1 MMQAVIKKFLV
12 ARLLQAGLVAIVVGA
27 LCFILMRVLP
37 GDPAMRIAAGRYGPD
52 ARIADAA
59 ERVRLELGL
68 DRPIAV
74 QFIEWLGSLAQFDLG
89 HSLVTGS
96 PVAHELQVQLGASV
110 WLAAATLL
118 LSLLI
123 GPIVGLFGGLQP
135 GGTADRIG
143 LLGAVVFRAVPPFV
157 LGLILMLVFSR
168 QLGWLPPA
176 GFGSP
181 REILL
186 PALTLALGLAAMS
199 SRVTRNAVAAVARAP
214 YFAFARYKGL
224 PEPIVVTRHGLRNAA
239 IPVVSYLGLQ
249 AIYLIEGV
257 VVVESL
263 FAYPGIGHAL
273 VHAIVERDVPMVQ
286 GTALM
291 MGLMFV
297 AIGAIADGLTLWLDP
312 RVGRTA

>member
-1 MMQAVIKKFLV
+1 MGRFLLARLMQAGVV
-12 ARLLQAGLVAIVVGA
+12 AVTVGA
-27 LCFILMRVLP
+27 LCFVLMRVLP
-37 GDPAMRIAAGRYGPD
+37 GDAAMRIAAGRYGPD
-52 ARIADAA
+52 ARIAEAA

-68 DRPIAV
+68 DRPWPV
-74 QFIEWLGSLAQFDLG
+74 QFLEWLGNLLRFDLG

-96 PVAHELQVQLGASV
+96 PVVEELKVQLGASV
-110 WLAAATLL
+110 WLAAAALF

-123 GPIVGLFGGLQP
+123 GPVAGVFSGLKP
-135 GGTADRIG
+135 GGMADRLG
-143 LLGAVVFRAVPPFV
+143 LAGAVVFRAVPPFV
-157 LGLILMLVFSR
+157 LGLILMLVFSK

-199 SRVTRNAVAAVARAP
+199 SRVTRNAVSGVVKAP
-214 YFAFARYKGL
+214 YFAFARLKGL
-224 PEPIVVTRHGLRNAA
+224 PEAVVVRRHGLRNAA

-249 AIYLIEGV
+249 AIYLVEGV

-273 VHAIVERDVPMVQ
+273 VHAIVERDIPMVQ

-291 MGLMFV
+291 MGLIFV
-297 AIGAIADGLTLWLDP
+297 AVTAVADALSVWLDP
-312 RVGRTA
+312 RLRRA

>member
-1 MMQAVIKKFLV
+1 MKNFLL
-12 ARLLQAGLVAIVVGA
+12 ARLLQAGIVAIVVGA

-37 GDPAMRIAAGRYGPD
+37 GDAAMRIAAGRYGPD

-59 ERVRLELGL
+59 QKIRLELGF
-68 DRPIAV
+68 DRPITV
-74 QFIEWLGSLAQFDLG
+74 QFIEWMDSLVRFDLG
-89 HSLVTGS
+89 HSLVTGRA
-96 PVAHELQVQLGASV
+96 VAHELQIQLGASV
-110 WLAAATLL
+110 WLAAAALL

-123 GPIVGLFGGLQP
+123 GPIVGVFGGLRP
-135 GGTADRIG
+135 GGAADRAG
-143 LLGAVVFRAVPPFV
+143 LMAAVTFRAIPPFV

-176 GFGSP
+176 GFGTP
-181 REILL
+181 REILM

-224 PEPIVVTRHGLRNAA
+224 PEAVVVRRHGLRNAA
-239 IPVVSYLGLQ
+239 IPIVSYLGLQ

-286 GTALM
+286 GTALA

-297 AIGAIADGLTLWLDP
+297 AIAAIVDLITHWLDP
-312 RVGRTA
+312 RMGKMT

>member
-1 MMQAVIKKFLV
+1 MMRAVIKKFLV

-27 LCFILMRVLP
+27 LCFILMRMLP

-68 DRPIAV
+68 DLPIAV

-110 WLAAATLL
+110 WLAAAALL

-297 AIGAIADGLTLWLDP
+297 AIGAIVDGLTLWLDP
-312 RVGRTA
+312 RMGRTA

>member
-297 AIGAIADGLTLWLDP
+297 AIGAIVDGLTLWLDP

>member
-1 MMQAVIKKFLV
+1 MRSFLL
-12 ARLLQAGLVAIVVGA
+12 ARLLQAGIVAVVVGA
-27 LCFILMRVLP
+27 LCFVLMRVLP
-37 GDPAMRIAAGRYGPD
+37 GDAAMRIAAGRYGPD

-59 ERVRLELGL
+59 AKVRLELGL
-68 DRPIAV
+68 DRPIAA
-74 QFIEWLGSLAQFDLG
+74 QFLEWFGSLLRFDLG
-89 HSLVTGS
+89 HSLVTGA
-96 PVAHELQVQLGASV
+96 PVVHELQVQLGASL
-110 WLAAATLL
+110 WLALTALA

-123 GPIVGLFGGLQP
+123 GPIVGLFSGLKP
-135 GGTADRIG
+135 GGAIDRMG
-143 LLGAVVFRAVPPFV
+143 LAGAVIFRAIPPFV
-157 LGLILMLVFSR
+157 LGLILMLVFSKH
-168 QLGWLPPA
+168 LGWLPPA

-199 SRVTRNAVAAVARAP
+199 SRVARNSVAAVARAP

-224 PEPIVVTRHGLRNAA
+224 PEAVVVRRHGLRNAA

-273 VHAIVERDVPMVQ
+273 VHAIVERDIPMVQ
-286 GTALM
+286 GTALV

-297 AIGAIADGLTLWLDP
+297 VIGAVVDSLTLWLDP
-312 RVGRTA
+312 RLRKNA

>member
-1 MMQAVIKKFLV
+1 MTRAVIKNFLLT
-12 ARLLQAGLVAIVVGA
+12 RLLQAGLVAIVVGA
-27 LCFILMRVLP
+27 LCFVLMRVLP

-52 ARIADAA
+52 ARITDAA

-74 QFIEWLGSLAQFDLG
+74 QFIEWLGNLAQFDLG

-110 WLAAATLL
+110 CLAAAALS

-123 GPIVGLFGGLQP
+123 GPVVGLFGGLKP
-135 GGTADRIG
+135 GGAADRFG
-143 LLGAVVFRAVPPFV
+143 LMGAVVFRAVPPFV

-224 PEPIVVTRHGLRNAA
+224 PEPIVVRRHGLRNAA

-273 VHAIVERDVPMVQ
+273 VHAIVERDIPMVQ
-286 GTALM
+286 GTALV
-291 MGLMFV
+291 MGLLFV
-297 AIGAIADGLTLWLDP
+297 AISAIVDGLTLWLDP

>member
-1 MMQAVIKKFLV
+1 MKNFLLS
-12 ARLLQAGLVAIVVGA
+12 RLLQAGIVAIVVGA
-27 LCFILMRVLP
+27 VCFALMRALP
-37 GDPAMRIAAGRYGPD
+37 GDAAMRIAAGRYGPD

-59 ERVRLELGL
+59 EKVRLELGL
-68 DRPIAV
+68 DRPIAT
-74 QFIEWLGSLAQFDLG
+74 QFLEWIGSLLRFDLG
-89 HSLVTGS
+89 HSLVTGRA
-96 PVAHELQVQLGASV
+96 VAHELQVQLGASV
-110 WLAAATLL
+110 WLAAAALL
-118 LSLLI
+118 ISLLI
-123 GPIVGLFGGLQP
+123 GPLAGLFAGLKP
-135 GGTADRIG
+135 GGAADRFG
-143 LLGAVVFRAVPPFV
+143 LAGAVVFRAIPPFV
-157 LGLILMLVFSR
+157 LGLILMLIFSR
-168 QLGWLPPA
+168 KLGWLPPA

-199 SRVTRNAVAAVARAP
+199 SRVTRNAIAAVARAP

-224 PEPIVVTRHGLRNAA
+224 PEAVVVRRHGLRNAA

-249 AIYLIEGV
+249 AIYLVEGV

-286 GTALM
+286 GTALV

-297 AIGAIADGLTLWLDP
+297 AINATVDLLTLWLDP
-312 RVGRTA
+312 RMRRTA

>member
-1 MMQAVIKKFLV
+1 MRNFLL
-12 ARLLQAGLVAIVVGA
+12 ARLLQAGIVAIVVGA
-27 LCFILMRVLP
+27 LCFVLMRVLP
-37 GDPAMRIAAGRYGPD
+37 GDAAMRIAAGRYGPD
-52 ARIADAA
+52 ARIAEAA
-59 ERVRLELGL
+59 EKVRLELGL
-68 DRPIAV
+68 DRPITT
-74 QFIEWLGSLAQFDLG
+74 QFLEWLGNLLRLDFG
-89 HSLVTGS
+89 HSLVTGGT
-96 PVAHELQVQLGASV
+96 VVHELQVQLGASV
-110 WLAAATLL
+110 WLAAAALL
-118 LSLLI
+118 LSLVI
-123 GPIVGLFGGLQP
+123 GPVVGLFSGLKP
-135 GGTADRIG
+135 GGVADRMG
-143 LLGAVVFRAVPPFV
+143 LIGAVTFRAIPPFV
-157 LGLILMLVFSR
+157 LGLILMLVFSK

-176 GFGSP
+176 GFGTP

-224 PEPIVVTRHGLRNAA
+224 PEAVVVRRHGLRNAA

-273 VHAIVERDVPMVQ
+273 VHAIVERDIPMVQ
-286 GTALM
+286 GTALV

-297 AIGAIADGLTLWLDP
+297 AISAVVDLLSLWLDP
-312 RVGRTA
+312 RQRRPA

>member
-1 MMQAVIKKFLV
+1 MKNFFLS
-12 ARLLQAGLVAIVVGA
+12 RLLQASIVAVVVGA
-27 LCFILMRVLP
+27 VCFALMRALP
-37 GDPAMRIAAGRYGPD
+37 GDAAMRIAAGRYGPD

-59 ERVRLELGL
+59 EKVRLELGL
-68 DRPIAV
+68 DRPIAA
-74 QFIEWLGSLAQFDLG
+74 QFLEWIGSLLRLDLG
-89 HSLVTGS
+89 HSLVTGRA
-96 PVAHELQVQLGASV
+96 VAHELQVQLGASV
-110 WLAAATLL
+110 WLAATALL
-118 LSLLI
+118 ISLLI
-123 GPIVGLFGGLQP
+123 GPLVGLISGLKP
-135 GGTADRIG
+135 GGAADRSG
-143 LLGAVVFRAVPPFV
+143 LAGAVVFRAIPPFV
-157 LGLILMLVFSR
+157 LGLILMLIFSR

-224 PEPIVVTRHGLRNAA
+224 PEAVVVRRHGLRNAA

-249 AIYLIEGV
+249 AIYLVEGV

-286 GTALM
+286 GTALV

-297 AIGAIADGLTLWLDP
+297 AINATIDLLTFWLDP
-312 RVGRTA
+312 RTRRTA

>member
-1 MMQAVIKKFLV
+1 MTGGAVKTFLL
-12 ARLLQAGLVAIVVGA
+12 ARLLQAGIVAIVVGA
-27 LCFILMRVLP
+27 LCFVLMRVLP
-37 GDPAMRIAAGRYGPD
+37 GDAAMRIAAGRYGPD
-52 ARIADAA
+52 ARIAEAA
-59 ERVRLELGL
+59 EKVRLELGL
-68 DRPIAV
+68 DRPWFV
-74 QFIEWLGSLAQFDLG
+74 QLLEWLGNLLRFDLG
-89 HSLVTGS
+89 HSLVTGGA
-96 PVAHELQVQLGASV
+96 VTHELQVQLGATI
-110 WLAAATLL
+110 WLALAALL
-118 LSLLI
+118 LSLLF
-123 GPIVGLFGGLQP
+123 GPIAGVFAGLKP
-135 GGTADRIG
+135 GGAADRAG
-143 LLGAVVFRAVPPFV
+143 LLGAVIFRALPPFV
-157 LGLILMLVFSR
+157 LGLILMLVFSK

-199 SRVTRNAVAAVARAP
+199 SRVTRNAVATVVRAP

-224 PEPIVVTRHGLRNAA
+224 SESVVVRRHGLRNAA

-273 VHAIVERDVPMVQ
+273 VHAIVERDIPMVQ
-286 GTALM
+286 GTALA

-297 AIGAIADGLTLWLDP
+297 VIGAIVDLLTVWLDP
-312 RVGRTA
+312 RTGRTP

>member
-1 MMQAVIKKFLV
+1 MTGAVIKNFLV

-27 LCFILMRVLP
+27 LCFVLMRVLP

-59 ERVRLELGL
+59 EKVRLELGL

-74 QFIEWLGSLAQFDLG
+74 QFIEWLGNLAQFDLG

-96 PVAHELQVQLGASV
+96 PVAHELQVQLGASI
-110 WLAAATLL
+110 WLAAAALL

-123 GPIVGLFGGLQP
+123 GPIVGLFGGLKP
-135 GGTADRIG
+135 GGAADRIG
-143 LLGAVVFRAVPPFV
+143 LMGAVVFRAVPPFV

-214 YFAFARYKGL
+214 YFAFARSKGL
-224 PEPIVVTRHGLRNAA
+224 PEAVVVRRHGLRNAA

-273 VHAIVERDVPMVQ
+273 VHAIVERDIPMVQ

-297 AIGAIADGLTLWLDP
+297 AIGAIVDGLTVWLDP
-312 RVGRTA
+312 RVGRSA

>member
-1 MMQAVIKKFLV
+1 MSKRPVRNFLL
-12 ARLLQAGLVAIVVGA
+12 ARLLQAGIVAIVVGA
-27 LCFILMRVLP
+27 LCFVLMRVLP
-37 GDPAMRIAAGRYGPD
+37 GDAAMRIAAGRYGPD
-52 ARIADAA
+52 ARIAEAA
-59 ERVRLELGL
+59 EKVRLELGL
-68 DRPIAV
+68 DRPVAV
-74 QFIEWLGSLAQFDLG
+74 QFLEWLGSLLRFDLG
-89 HSLVTGS
+89 HSLVTGGS
-96 PVAHELQVQLGASV
+96 VAHELQVQLGASL
-110 WLAAATLL
+110 WLAAAALA

-123 GPIVGLFGGLQP
+123 GPIVGIFSGLNP
-135 GGTADRIG
+135 GGAVDRMG
-143 LLGAVVFRAVPPFV
+143 LAGAVVFRAVPPFV
-157 LGLILMLVFSR
+157 LGLILMLIFSK

-199 SRVTRNAVAAVARAP
+199 SRVTRNSVATVARAP

-224 PEPIVVTRHGLRNAA
+224 PESVVVRRHGLRNAA

-249 AIYLIEGV
+249 AIYLVEGV

-273 VHAIVERDVPMVQ
+273 VHAIVERDIPMVQ
-286 GTALM
+286 GTALI

-297 AIGAIADGLTLWLDP
+297 VIGAVVDMLTLWLDP
-312 RVGRTA
+312 RLGRNA

>member
-1 MMQAVIKKFLV
+1 MMRAVIKKFLV

-297 AIGAIADGLTLWLDP
+297 AIGAIVDGLTLWLDP

>member
-1 MMQAVIKKFLV
+1 MRNFLL
-12 ARLLQAGLVAIVVGA
+12 ARLLHAGIVAIVVGA
-27 LCFILMRVLP
+27 LCFVLMRVLP
-37 GDPAMRIAAGRYGPD
+37 GDAAMRIAAGRYGPD

-59 ERVRLELGL
+59 DKVRLELGL
-68 DRPIAV
+68 DRPIV
-74 QFIEWLGSLAQFDLG
+74 TQFLEWLGSLLRFDLG
-89 HSLVTGS
+89 HSLVTGGS
-96 PVAHELQVQLGASV
+96 VAHELQVQLGASL
-110 WLAAATLL
+110 WLAVAALA

-123 GPIVGLFGGLQP
+123 GPIVGLFSGLKP
-135 GGTADRIG
+135 GGAVDRMG
-143 LLGAVVFRAVPPFV
+143 LAGAVIFRAIPPFV
-157 LGLILMLVFSR
+157 LGLILMLVFSK

-199 SRVTRNAVAAVARAP
+199 SRVTRNSVAAVARAP

-224 PEPIVVTRHGLRNAA
+224 PESVVVCRHGLRNAA
-239 IPVVSYLGLQ
+239 IPVVSYLGMQ

-273 VHAIVERDVPMVQ
+273 VHAIVERDIPMVQ
-286 GTALM
+286 GTALV

-297 AIGAIADGLTLWLDP
+297 LIGAVVDILTLWLDP
-312 RVGRTA
+312 RLGRNA

>member
-1 MMQAVIKKFLV
+1 MRNFLL
-12 ARLLQAGLVAIVVGA
+12 ARLLQAGIVAIVVGG
-27 LCFILMRVLP
+27 LCFVLMRVLP
-37 GDPAMRIAAGRYGPD
+37 GDAAMRIAAGRYGPD
-52 ARIADAA
+52 ARIAEAA
-59 ERVRLELGL
+59 EKVRLELGL
-68 DRPIAV
+68 DRPVAV
-74 QFIEWLGSLAQFDLG
+74 QFLEWLGSLLRFDLG
-89 HSLVTGS
+89 HSLVTGGS
-96 PVAHELQVQLGASV
+96 VAHELQVQLGASL
-110 WLAAATLL
+110 WLATAALA

-123 GPIVGLFGGLQP
+123 GPIVGIFSGLNP
-135 GGTADRIG
+135 GGAVDRMG
-143 LLGAVVFRAVPPFV
+143 LAGAVVFRAVPPFV
-157 LGLILMLVFSR
+157 LGLVLMLIFSK

-199 SRVTRNAVAAVARAP
+199 SRVTRNSVATVARAP

-224 PEPIVVTRHGLRNAA
+224 PESVVVRRHGLRNAA

-249 AIYLIEGV
+249 AIYLVEGV

-273 VHAIVERDVPMVQ
+273 VHAIVERDIPMVQ
-286 GTALM
+286 GTALI

-297 AIGAIADGLTLWLDP
+297 VIGAVVDMLTLWLDP
-312 RVGRTA
+312 RLGRNA